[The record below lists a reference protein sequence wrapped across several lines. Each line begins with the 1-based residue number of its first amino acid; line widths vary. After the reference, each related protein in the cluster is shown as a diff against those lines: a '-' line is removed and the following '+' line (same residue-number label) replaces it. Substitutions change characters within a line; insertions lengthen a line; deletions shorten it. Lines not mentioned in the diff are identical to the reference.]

1 MLGMLKGCLQ
11 RFGLPKIPLVAVQPC
26 WPLHIPILLRGFRT
40 PKSMTKQNFL
50 VNVHALVSIIAL
62 YVRLFCSFMSLGRL
76 VCIQRTPKRRGS
88 GSLRRR
94 ANGSLRDRA
103 NGSLRDRFL
112 QKACRACMR
121 VDMFAPRC
129 MFIYAHAR
137 AGMRLF
143 VLVGV
148 YIA

>member
-1 MLGMLKGCLQ
+1 M
-11 RFGLPKIPLVAVQPC
+11 P
-26 WPLHIPILLRGFRT
+26 
-40 PKSMTKQNFL
+40 
-50 VNVHALVSIIAL
+50 
-62 YVRLFCSFMSLGRL
+62 
-76 VCIQRTPKRRGS
+76 GS

-94 ANGSLRDRA
+94 ANVSLRDRA

-112 QKACRACMR
+112 QKAYRACMR
-121 VDMFAPRC
+121 VDMFAWRC

>member
-1 MLGMLKGCLQ
+1 MGG
-11 RFGLPKIPLVAVQPC
+11 RWTWAVKTGDPFE
-26 WPLHIPILLRGFRT
+26 G
-40 PKSMTKQNFL
+40 
-50 VNVHALVSIIAL
+50 
-62 YVRLFCSFMSLGRL
+62 GRSS
-76 VCIQRTPKRRGS
+76 GS

-112 QKACRACMR
+112 QKAYRACMR
-121 VDMFAPRC
+121 VDMFTWRC
-129 MFIYAHAR
+129 MCIYAHAR

>member
-1 MLGMLKGCLQ
+1 M
-11 RFGLPKIPLVAVQPC
+11 
-26 WPLHIPILLRGFRT
+26 
-40 PKSMTKQNFL
+40 
-50 VNVHALVSIIAL
+50 VS
-62 YVRLFCSFMSLGRL
+62 SLWSIWEGHGG
-76 VCIQRTPKRRGS
+76 GS

-121 VDMFAPRC
+121 FDMFASRC

>member
-1 MLGMLKGCLQ
+1 MDWW
-11 RFGLPKIPLVAVQPC
+11 FGVGFENSVLV
-26 WPLHIPILLRGFRT
+26 
-40 PKSMTKQNFL
+40 
-50 VNVHALVSIIAL
+50 
-62 YVRLFCSFMSLGRL
+62 
-76 VCIQRTPKRRGS
+76 GS

-121 VDMFAPRC
+121 VDMYASRC
-129 MFIYAHAR
+129 MFVLICAHVFAC
-137 AGMRLF
+137 MRLS

-148 YIA
+148 YVS